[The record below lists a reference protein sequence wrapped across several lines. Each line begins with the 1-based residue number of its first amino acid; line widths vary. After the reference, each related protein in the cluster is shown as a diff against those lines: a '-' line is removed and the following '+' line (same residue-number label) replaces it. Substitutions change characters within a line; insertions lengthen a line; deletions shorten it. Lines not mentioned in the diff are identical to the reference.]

1 MGEQALEAPARSGLA
16 FPGAQGCR
24 QGRCTRGCPLVA
36 GLGTAGLRGKR
47 LRIQHRRDRDGHWWL
62 GLRWGRAPV
71 KSFTGTAH
79 FFQEGKS
86 PAHSLSLS
94 GCLRAPCP
102 PLGLP
107 GHYPPAGDCP
117 ALGFPPQGRVPT
129 PQGMG
134 CRGGTGRGQRVVPSP
149 DPRCGA
155 EGPPRSFRLPNSG
168 WSVSPM
174 LSLPDSASGTPKVE
188 AGSTGCLGQAWIKN
202 VRVPTVRGRPGCW
215 EGMGTEVC
223 WSWFTP
229 AGESQS
235 HTFLSSS
242 TFSDA
247 KLKLAME
254 GSHHGNGQ
262 KLKSELLFSPQRVR
276 Y

>member
-1 MGEQALEAPARSGLA
+1 MLEAPARSGLA

-24 QGRCTRGCPLVA
+24 QGRCARGCPLVA
-36 GLGTAGLRGKR
+36 GLGTADLRGKR
-47 LRIQHRRDRDGHWWL
+47 LRIQHRRDRDGQWWL
-62 GLRWGRAPV
+62 GLRRGRAPV

-86 PAHSLSLS
+86 PAHSLRLS
-94 GCLRAPCP
+94 GYLRAPCP

-129 PQGMG
+129 PQGME

-155 EGPPRSFRLPNSG
+155 EGPPQSFRLPNSG

-174 LSLPDSASGTPKVE
+174 LCLTQHQEPLRWKQEVRDAWARLGSRTSVSLQSVGGRGVGRGWEQRCAG
-188 AGSTGCLGQAWIKN
+188 AGSH
-202 VRVPTVRGRPGCW
+202 PPGRANRIH
-215 EGMGTEVC
+215 
-223 WSWFTP
+223 FFP
-229 AGESQS
+229 ALHSVMPS
-235 HTFLSSS
+235 
-242 TFSDA
+242 
-247 KLKLAME
+247 
-254 GSHHGNGQ
+254 
-262 KLKSELLFSPQRVR
+262 
-276 Y
+276 